1 MRPSEIDELLRFLG
15 GDEPRNASIANFIRR
30 NEILGVRRLGGS
42 VHVRG
47 RSDYVWN
54 LFSSESE
61 EELGRLVA
69 MLDASDDR
77 FAAIEEWMMPIVTR
91 GREVAWTLPMLRY
104 VLPRDV
110 ELPGLDGEVG
120 PLVEDDA
127 VVIYESSNYQEYISV
142 DYTKV
147 CIRSGPGVA
156 IRDGGRLVAWA
167 ATQDDFAM
175 GFLQVLETHQRRGLA
190 RRLTIALATE
200 LRRLGLMPFAYAAED
215 NVKSIGLLESL
226 GFVRDRK
233 VAWFQLAPVQGAA
246 PDD

>member
-1 MRPSEIDELLRFLG
+1 MERREIDGLTSRLLR
-15 GDEPRNASIANFIRR
+15 DERRNASIVNFIRR
-30 NEILGVRRLGGS
+30 SEILGVARIGDS

-54 LFSSESE
+54 LFSSERE
-61 EELGRLVA
+61 DELRGLVER
-69 MLDASDDR
+69 LDASDDR
-77 FAAIEEWMMPIVTR
+77 FAAIEEWMIPIVAR
-91 GREVAWTLPMLRY
+91 GREVAWTLPMIRY
-104 VLPRDV
+104 VLPRGV
-110 ELPGLDGEVG
+110 ELPALDGEVG

-127 VVIYESSNYQEYISV
+127 ETIYAHSKYQEYISV

-156 IRDGGRLVAWA
+156 VRDGGRLVAWA

-175 GFLQVLETHQRRGLA
+175 GFLQVLETHQRRGFA

-200 LRRLGLMPFAYAAED
+200 LRALELMPFAYAADD

-233 VAWFQLAPVQGAA
+233 VAWFRLGAVA
-246 PDD
+246 GN